1 MTYWKQF
8 AEMLGLEL
16 GQEFRLVKHDGT
28 KVDNDLYKI
37 REDGLFYKK
46 RKDGVWLSEPSTTLS
61 SLLQGLCK
69 VVPNPWK
76 PKYGEQYWS
85 YSVKRSQACCGMFGE
100 YVKDYACWKLGNC
113 CKTSEE
119 AQSKG
124 KEIMEQIKKEYEEA

>member
-1 MTYWKQF
+1 MNYWKQF

-16 GQEFRLVKHDGT
+16 EQEFRLVNPDGT
-28 KVDNDLYKI
+28 KIDNDLYII
-37 REDGLFYKK
+37 REDGLFYKT
-46 RKDGVWLSEPSTTLS
+46 RKEDDWHSEPPTTLS
-61 SLLQGLCK
+61 SLLKGLCK
-69 VVPNPWK
+69 AVPKPWK

-85 YSVKRSQACCGMFGE
+85 YSVKSRQACCGMFGE

-113 CKTSEE
+113 FKTSEE

>member
-16 GQEFRLVKHDGT
+16 EQEFRLVNPDGT

-37 REDGLFYKK
+37 TEDGLFSIANDLSGKVTLMLDLLLSGDYKA
-46 RKDGVWLSEPSTTLS
+46 
-61 SLLQGLCK
+61 
-69 VVPNPWK
+69 VPKPCK

-85 YSVKRSQACCGMFGE
+85 YSVKRSQACCEMFGG

-113 CKTSEE
+113 FKTSEE
-119 AQSKG
+119 AETKG
-124 KEIMEQIKKEYEEA
+124 KEIMEKLVKEYEEA

>member
-16 GQEFRLVKHDGT
+16 EQEFRLVKPDGT

-37 REDGLFYKK
+37 TEDGLFSIANDLSGKVTLMLDLLLSGYYKA
-46 RKDGVWLSEPSTTLS
+46 
-61 SLLQGLCK
+61 
-69 VVPNPWK
+69 VPKPWK

-113 CKTSEE
+113 FRTKEE
-119 AQSKG
+119 AETKG
-124 KEIMEQIKKEYEEA
+124 KEIMEQIKEEYEEA

>member
-16 GQEFRLVKHDGT
+16 EQEFRLVNPDGT

-46 RKDGVWLSEPSTTLS
+46 RKEDDWHSEPPTTLS

-69 VVPNPWK
+69 VVTKPWK

-85 YSVKRSQACCGMFGE
+85 YSLKINRTCCNMFGE
-100 YVKDYACWKLGNC
+100 FIEDYAIWKSGNC
-113 CKTSEE
+113 FRTEEE
-119 AQSKG
+119 AKTKG
-124 KEIMEQIKKEYEEA
+124 KEIMEKLVKEYEEA

>member
-1 MTYWKQF
+1 MNYYKQF

-16 GQEFRLVKHDGT
+16 EQEFRLVNPDGT

-46 RKDGVWLSEPSTTLS
+46 RKDGVWLPEPSTTLS

-69 VVPNPWK
+69 VVPKPWK

-85 YSVKRSQACCGMFGE
+85 YSTKINGTCCNTFWE
-100 YVKDYACWKLGNC
+100 FTNDYAIWKSGNC
-113 CKTSEE
+113 FRTEEE
-119 AQSKG
+119 AKTKG
-124 KEIMEQIKKEYEEA
+124 KEIMEQIQKEYEEA

>member
-1 MTYWKQF
+1 MNYWKQF

-16 GQEFRLVKHDGT
+16 EQEFRLVKPDGT

-37 REDGLFYKK
+37 TEDGLFSIANDLSGKVTLMLDLLLSGYYKA
-46 RKDGVWLSEPSTTLS
+46 
-61 SLLQGLCK
+61 
-69 VVPNPWK
+69 VPKPWK

-85 YSVKRSQACCGMFGE
+85 YSVKRSQACCGMFGG

-113 CKTSEE
+113 FRTKEE
-119 AQSKG
+119 AETKG